1 MHDKGAAVMSEE
13 YMEKNPIQ
21 VADRLFGAVELL
33 ADRGELGLMEIAQAL
48 GLNKTTAFRIL
59 RSLIYMGYVTQNE
72 ENGKYSLTLK
82 LASLGHKVVLRT
94 DIIVVV
100 HPFLAR
106 LSEETGETVH
116 FVKRDGADAVYID
129 KVMGK
134 AHSAE
139 MGSRIGGRIPL
150 YCSGVGKA
158 ICAALSLDE
167 TAVVWQESDVRR
179 ITPYTITNYEDFM
192 FSLEDVRKRGY
203 ALDNEENES
212 GVRCIAATVIPA
224 GGSAQY
230 AFSISAPVERM
241 DNDRIHTLAEFV
253 LRTKGESQRAIG

>member
-1 MHDKGAAVMSEE
+1 M
-13 YMEKNPIQ
+13 
-21 VADRLFGAVELL
+21 
-33 ADRGELGLMEIAQAL
+33 
-48 GLNKTTAFRIL
+48 TRI
-59 RSLIYMGYVTQNE
+59 T
-72 ENGKYSLTLK
+72 
-82 LASLGHKVVLRT
+82 
-94 DIIVVV
+94 
-100 HPFLAR
+100 
-106 LSEETGETVH
+106 
-116 FVKRDGADAVYID
+116 
-129 KVMGK
+129 
-134 AHSAE
+134 SA
-139 MGSRIGGRIPL
+139 SRIGGRIPL

-253 LRTKGESQRAIG
+253 LRTKGEIQRAIG

>member
-13 YMEKNPIQ
+13 YMEKN
-21 VADRLFGAVELL
+21 L
-33 ADRGELGLMEIAQAL
+33 EIAQAL

-82 LASLGHKVVLRT
+82 IVSLAHKVVLRT

-253 LRTKGESQRAIG
+253 LRTKGEIQRAIG

>member
-1 MHDKGAAVMSEE
+1 MPEE

-48 GLNKTTAFRIL
+48 ELNKTTAFRIL
-59 RSLIYMGYVTQNE
+59 RSLIFMGYVTQNG
-72 ENGKYSLTLK
+72 ENGKYSLTMK
-82 LASLGHKVVLRT
+82 IASLGHKVVSRT
-94 DIIVVV
+94 DIIVVA

-106 LSEETGETVH
+106 LSEETGDTVH
-116 FVKRDGADAVYID
+116 LVKRDGADAVYID
-129 KVMGK
+129 KVLGH
-134 AHSAE
+134 AHPAE

-167 TAVVWQESDVRR
+167 TAAVWAASDVRR

-224 GGSAQY
+224 GGSTQY

-241 DNDRIHTLAEFV
+241 DNDRIHTLSEHV
-253 LRTKGESQRAIG
+253 LRTKGEIQRAIG

>member
-1 MHDKGAAVMSEE
+1 MYAVIKFMQDIYAE
-13 YMEKNPIQ
+13 YRKTRLRETVCMIRGQQLCQKNIW
-21 VADRLFGAVELL
+21 RKTRFRSRTGCLE
-33 ADRGELGLMEIAQAL
+33 AQAL

-212 GVRCIAATVIPA
+212 GVRLRSVSQLLWSAWTMTGSIPLPNLFFARRERSREQSDETV
-224 GGSAQY
+224 S
-230 AFSISAPVERM
+230 R
-241 DNDRIHTLAEFV
+241 
-253 LRTKGESQRAIG
+253 